1 MNAAY
6 SWPSHPGFYHRPRP
20 GEVREQQ
27 AEIRTG
33 LAAAA
38 DGTCKPYVV
47 TVEKHLLEV
56 VGPQRNRAEW
66 AGIAGD
72 KRRGYRIDCLS
83 KNRLSR
89 TRKPSVV
96 PVRRT
101 ITAALKAVEVG
112 AGRAAKRQTLH
123 AGRDAL
129 VDVLLGRS
137 TGWVPWPSKPE
148 DQAYVM
154 REVLRVDQDN
164 RCAICGNFGPTMLD
178 HDHQTGEVRGLL
190 CGGCNADEGYAGTA
204 SEPRFIAYRADPPAA
219 RFGRGWTWPYW
230 RDTDPPPKAVR
241 DYFELL
247 DDWVVP
253 VGEDDGQDETGH
265 RNLGW

>member
-6 SWPSHPGFYHRPRP
+6 SWPPHPGFHHRPRP

-27 AEIRTG
+27 AEVRTG
-33 LAAAA
+33 LAAAP

-47 TVEKHLLEV
+47 TAEKHVLEV

-72 KRRGYRIDCLS
+72 KRRGYRIGNLS
-83 KNRLSR
+83 KSRLSR
-89 TRKPSVV
+89 TSKPSIV
-96 PVRRT
+96 PVLRT
-101 ITAALKAVEVG
+101 IAPALKAVEVG
-112 AGRAAKRQTLH
+112 AGRAMKRQALH

-137 TGWVPWPSKPE
+137 VEWVPWPSKPE

-154 REVLRVDQDN
+154 REVLRVDQEN
-164 RCAICGNFGPTMLD
+164 RCAVCGNFGPTMLD
-178 HDHQTGEVRGLL
+178 HDHETGEVRGLL

-204 SEPRFIAYRADPPAA
+204 SEPQFIAYRADPPAA
-219 RFGRGWTWPYW
+219 RFGRDWT
-230 RDTDPPPKAVR
+230 
-241 DYFELL
+241 
-247 DDWVVP
+247 
-253 VGEDDGQDETGH
+253 
-265 RNLGW
+265 